1 MVLVLGLIVS
11 LVPIM
16 RLKDY
21 LFKNGIELQEFYLK
35 VKSLDFSKLSDLSWS
50 RVWYYLKG
58 FVNVPNSCV
67 GYEKFEGILSLV

>member
-35 VKSLDFSKLSDLSWS
+35 
-50 RVWYYLKG
+50 G

-67 GYEKFEGILSLV
+67 GFEKFEVEDSQDHFPIYDLIEEILSLV